1 MKGIR
6 IAAYIAEIIVAGST
20 IVELVEKYSGRS
32 KRKSAASNHIHTQG
46 NQEAKRNICKSK
58 EINLLAFSFI
68 GFY

>member
-1 MKGIR
+1 MDYDK
-6 IAAYIAEIIVAGST
+6 AQDVIIT
-20 IVELVEKYSGRS
+20 ILEV
-32 KRKSAASNHIHTQG
+32 NIHTQG